1 MFRILLPL
9 GPSAMREH
17 GIGTIRAY
25 AWVAGIAISMV
36 AAFGIGALV
45 RTIPESQARVP
56 TGPAAIRT
64 DTSSQGALAN
74 ANATNSPT
82 SVAAPVATDRR
93 RIRAWCP
100 ECGVVESIVEI
111 ERYADIGEHGMVPV
125 NIDDDATANAMHGAQ
140 RAQAAP
146 ARKYAMPIRFRDG
159 STTVLHEASARD
171 WHPGVRVIVIAGRAA
186 TKP

>member
-9 GPSAMREH
+9 GRSAMREH
-17 GIGTIRAY
+17 GIRTIREY
-25 AWVAGIAISMV
+25 AWVAGIAIAWV
-36 AAFGIGALV
+36 AAFGIAALV
-45 RTIPESQARVP
+45 RTIPESQASVP

-64 DTSSQGALAN
+64 ETSSQGAMAN

-82 SVAAPVATDRR
+82 SGAATAVTNRR

-111 ERYADIGEHGMVPV
+111 ERYADIGEHGMAPV
-125 NIDDDATANAMHGAQ
+125 NIDDDATANATH
-140 RAQAAP
+140 AAP
-146 ARKYAMPIRFRDG
+146 AVKYAMTIRFRDG

-171 WHPGVRVIVIAGRAA
+171 WPPGVRVIVIGGSAA

>member
-1 MFRILLPL
+1 MFRILLRL
-9 GPSAMREH
+9 RPSAMREH
-17 GIGTIRAY
+17 GIGTIREF
-25 AWVAGIAISMV
+25 AWVAGIAIALV
-36 AAFGIGALV
+36 AALGIGMLV
-45 RTIPESQARVP
+45 RTIPESQASVP

-64 DTSSQGALAN
+64 ETSSQGTMAN

-82 SVAAPVATDRR
+82 SVAAPAATDRR

-111 ERYADIGEHGMVPV
+111 ERYADIGEHGMAPV
-125 NIDDDATANAMHGAQ
+125 NIDDDATANATHGAHPMPRKQ
-140 RAQAAP
+140 R
-146 ARKYAMPIRFRDG
+146 YAMTIRFRDG

-171 WHPGVRVIVIAGRAA
+171 WPPGVRVIVIGGRAA